1 MNRLTAPLAVS
12 AVALLSLALWT
23 STAAAVPPK
32 IISTGFSAG
41 TDSALLEA
49 QINPEGKATLYH
61 FEYGAEDCSANP
73 CASIPVPDAQ
83 IPSSTEAKTVEA
95 EVKGLTPAT
104 TYHFRLLAKNPQGE
118 KAESPDDTFTT
129 YLPPQ
134 VFGAC
139 PNDALRKANPSFPP
153 PEYSSANLPDCRVY
167 EQASPVNKN
176 AGDAMGFVPLVK
188 ASVNGDRIVFSSAS
202 GIPGGEGS
210 QEVPVYLATRNS
222 EGWSTQGLL
231 PSGDTGQIASVLGW
245 TPDISWVFNQSI
257 RLGEPNKTIFM
268 ARPSS
273 GAASKTVVDYT
284 TELQPEVAGTSDQ
297 AKETIF
303 ESKVALLPG
312 AVSGKSNVY
321 LWQRGSEELSL
332 AGTLNDGSAP
342 SEGAFA
348 GSYNWVQGTKAENL
362 ASGGAAAGYY
372 TRDQNVISGDGKA
385 LYFTAAGTGQLY
397 LRKNPTEPQS
407 PLDGEGDC
415 TDAALACTI
424 QVSASRKTNGKG
436 PNNTDAAGTRPAAFL
451 GASPD
456 GSVAYFTSSEKLTND
471 ANTGPEP
478 ENPPAIADA
487 PIDDG
492 DPVNLKF
499 LLAKTT
505 EVEVNATHI
514 FWITDKETIARAN
527 IDGTGIDDE
536 FIKADSTNN
545 PKGLATDANFIYWTN
560 AGNDVAEEG
569 GGSIGRAEI
578 DGENPQQEF
587 IKGEFEESPGVFKVL
602 VSQPRGIDV
611 DGSFIY
617 WVNAGVNSGIGEGV
631 GFVARAEI
639 DGDPASVESKF
650 IEFAS
655 VDVAVS
661 GSYAYYSYYSNGEG
675 IIRRIPLNGSGGFEG
690 VVNFP
695 DSRGPALSL
704 TAAHIYWTKTAA
716 SAIGRANLDG
726 SSPEEEFVKDAGNPE
741 GLALNATNLYWV
753 ANQQIQP
760 NPGNDL
766 YRYDAEA
773 DTLTDV
779 IPVPAATAKN
789 GIEVQGVLGTSE
801 DGSHV
806 YLAANGVPAGV
817 TNSPNAQGESATPGN
832 CKGVVGSGSGT
843 CNLYLWR
850 EGATGLTFIARLG
863 AGGGFSSD
871 ATNWAATP
879 SGVFPGQ
886 TFQKTALTVPDGETL
901 LFRSQRQLT
910 DYENEGIPQY
920 YRYRVGDAGVSCV
933 TCNPTGAPPADLPG
947 FGIILPFGSI
957 IPPGVTPQAP
967 SSYLP
972 KNLSADGNRV
982 FFQSTEPLVVSDTNG
997 SEGCPSFGSFNQKF
1011 PACMDVYEWEAAGT
1025 GTCEAKL
1032 AYADGGCLYLLSTGQ
1047 GKEPALIGATS
1058 ESGGDV
1064 FFFTRTKLVGQD
1076 QDELVDVYDARV
1088 NGGLASQN
1096 QPPKD
1101 PCEAEASCRPNVIPP
1116 PPTPPP
1122 GTENTLPGNP
1132 KAKAGCPKG
1141 KHKAKGRCVKKNKGK
1156 GSKGG
1161 KGKAKRA
1168 NQSGR
1173 AGR

>member
-1 MNRLTAPLAVS
+1 MNRLTALLAAS

-23 STAAAVPPK
+23 STATAVPPK
-32 IISTGFSAG
+32 IISTGFSVG
-41 TDSALLEA
+41 TDSAVLKAE
-49 QINPEGKATLYH
+49 INPEGKATLYH
-61 FEYGAEDCSANP
+61 FEYGAADCSANP
-73 CASIPVPDAQ
+73 CTSIPVPDAQ
-83 IPSSTEAKTVEA
+83 IPSSTEPKTVEA
-95 EVKGLTPAT
+95 EVKGLTPGT

-188 ASVNGDRIVFSSAS
+188 ASISGDRIVFSSAA
-202 GIPGGEGS
+202 GIPGGDGS
-210 QEVPVYLATRNS
+210 QEVPVYLASRNS

-231 PSGDTGQIASVLGW
+231 PAGDTGQIASVLGW
-245 TPDISWVFNQSI
+245 TPDLSWVFSQSI
-257 RLGEPNKTIFM
+257 KLGEPRKTILM

-273 GAASKTVVDYT
+273 GAPFETIVDYA
-284 TELQPEVAGTSDQ
+284 TELQPKVAGTSDQ
-297 AKETIF
+297 AKEVAF
-303 ESKVALLPG
+303 ESQAALLPG

-321 LWQRGSEELSL
+321 LWQRESEELSL
-332 AGTLNDGSAP
+332 AGVLNDGSAP

-348 GSYNWVQGTKAENL
+348 GSYNWVQGTTPTTL
-362 ASGGAAAGYY
+362 ASGGASAGYY
-372 TRDQNVISGDGKA
+372 TRDQNVISNDGKA
-385 LYFTAAGTGQLY
+385 LYFTAAGSGQLY
-397 LRKNPTEPQS
+397 LRKNPAEPQS

-415 TDAALACTI
+415 IDTALACTI
-424 QVSASRKTNGKG
+424 QISASRKTNGKG

-456 GSVAYFTSSEKLTND
+456 GSVAYFTSTEKLTND

-478 ENPPAIADA
+478 ENPPAIASA

-492 DPVNLKF
+492 DPVDLKF

-505 EVEVNATHI
+505 EVKANATHI
-514 FWITDKETIARAN
+514 FWITDKETIARSD
-527 IDGTGIDDE
+527 IDGSPASIDLE

-545 PKGLATDANFIYWTN
+545 PQGLAVDANFIYWTN
-560 AGNDVAEEG
+560 AGPDIPEEG

-587 IKGEFEESPGVFKVL
+587 IKGEFEGSPGVLKVL

-611 DGSFIY
+611 DDDFIY
-617 WVNAGVNSGIGEGV
+617 WVNRGLDTKVGAGLGY
-631 GFVARAEI
+631 VARAEVA
-639 DGDPASVESKF
+639 GTLASINPRLIF
-650 IEFAS
+650 GAT

-661 GSYAYYSYYSNGEG
+661 ASHIYHSYYSAGEG
-675 IIRRIPLNGSGGFEG
+675 VIRRTEPDGDPESTINIT
-690 VVNFP
+690 VFP
-695 DSRGPALSL
+695 DTRGPAIALSP
-704 TAAHIYWTKTAA
+704 THVYWTKTAV
-716 SAIGRANLDG
+716 SAIGRSDLDG
-726 SSPEEEFVKDAGNPE
+726 ANPTEIVPIGAGNPE
-741 GLALNATNLYWV
+741 GLALDATNLYWV

-766 YRYDAEA
+766 YRYDVDT

-779 IPVPAATAKN
+779 LPVPAGTAKN
-789 GIEVQGVLGTSE
+789 GIEVQGVLGASG
-801 DGSHV
+801 DGSRV
-806 YLAANGVPAGV
+806 YLAANGVPVGV
-817 TNSPNAQGESATPGN
+817 TNSPNGRGESVMPGT
-832 CKGVVGSGSGT
+832 CKGILGSGSGV

-850 EGATGLTFIARLG
+850 EGVAGLTFIARLDL
-863 AGGGFSSD
+863 GGGSGSD
-871 ATNWAATP
+871 AANWAATP
-879 SGVFPGQ
+879 TNVFPGVG
-886 TFQKTALTVPDGETL
+886 FQKTALTTPDGQTL

-910 DYENEGIPQY
+910 AYENEGTPQY
-920 YRYRVGDAGVSCV
+920 YRYRVGDTGVSCV
-933 TCNPTGAPPADLPG
+933 TCNPTGAPPKGTAS
-947 FGIILPFGSI
+947 FGSI

-972 KNLSADGNRV
+972 KNLSADGNKV

-997 SEGCPSFGSFNQKF
+997 EEECPPFGSFNQRVLT
-1011 PACMDVYEWEAAGT
+1011 PACMDVYEWEAAGS

-1032 AYADGGCLYLLSTGQ
+1032 AYADGGCLYLLSTGV

-1058 ESGGDV
+1058 ESGNDV

-1076 QDELVDVYDARV
+1076 QDALVDVYTARV

-1101 PCEAEASCRPNVIPP
+1101 PCEAEASCRPKVIGA

-1156 GSKGG
+1156 GKGSKGKGG
-1161 KGKAKRA
+1161 KQANKA
-1168 NQSGR
+1168 GR